1 MNPEYLKMW
10 ILQHKMLY
18 NIELLLGGNTIS
30 LKILLLSFAGFFLGT
45 SQPREGGPEPIL
57 IFLPVPSRLNSK

>member
-30 LKILLLSFAGFFLGT
+30 LKILLLSFAGFFWAPRSPEKVGQ
-45 SQPREGGPEPIL
+45 SQ
-57 IFLPVPSRLNSK
+57 F